1 MSVYCVVQFTVTD
14 PSWLASYGEN
24 VTKMVEA
31 QGGKYLART
40 SEIEAIEGSAADGSL
55 VVLLEWNSKDDAV
68 AFYESEEYAPFKEAR
83 IAGSD
88 GNFLLITGKDDL
100 GLATN

>member
-40 SEIEAIEGSAADGSL
+40 SEVEAIEGIYPPGSL
-55 VVLLEWNSKDDAV
+55 VVLLEWASKDDAV
-68 AFYESEEYAPFKEAR
+68 TFYNSEEYKPFKEAR
-83 IAGSD
+83 TSGSE
-88 GNFLLITGKDDL
+88 GTFLLVAGKDDL
-100 GLATN
+100 GLRRE